1 MASAENKRSCSR
13 VSIGLFMGELPTRVV
28 FFSTCIWL
36 CNPSPPPPP
45 SPLVICTSSV
55 VEWKKKMMW
64 ISLIYTT
71 CQISP
76 REIVSKNEF
85 LLEDIVIK
93 KLKPAQWPYEELQLE
108 VPISVVLG
116 GYSTP
121 VSGSCS
127 TEPTICEFIGVFFQ
141 FLSQRVHFLV
151 NE

>member
-36 CNPSPPPPP
+36 CNPSSPPPLPRL
-45 SPLVICTSSV
+45 SFALVLLWN
-55 VEWKKKMMW
+55 EKKMMW